1 MDAVKL
7 SATLIAIAFLIAF
20 VVLLNVKAMV
30 ISSVNQVFQLKDSLN
45 QVKIRSISSTEHN
58 ITLSLSNPFNVSMYV
73 YNATG
78 QYVYLKSPIHV
89 PPMSQGNF
97 TLVITNPKMFYELA
111 QARQENITLYLGIG
125 TFNFT
130 QEVNV

>member
-7 SATLIAIAFLIAF
+7 SATLIAIAFLVAF
-20 VVLLNVKAMV
+20 VVLLNVKSMV
-30 ISSVNQVFQLKDSLN
+30 ISGINQVFQLKDSLS
-45 QVKIRSISSTEHN
+45 QVKIRSVSSTQHN

-73 YNATG
+73 YNVSG
-78 QYVYLKSPIHV
+78 EYIYLKNPIRV
-89 PPMSQGNF
+89 PPMGQGNF
-97 TLVITNPKMFYELA
+97 TLIITNPKAFYSLA

-130 QEVNV
+130 QGVNI